1 MFESILSEFDAAF
14 PKKQRDKGLPK
25 SWSKSPEKRR
35 RAGLM
40 QGHGAPGVSATSA
53 PKSNWRSD
61 DQRKDD
67 AASTKP
73 QTSPSTMRKA
83 WRTGDSKRGEHRVP
97 QGVKN
102 PDKVAQ
108 RKPGQA
114 IARAKERASAASK
127 KGEKPRASHIGTK
140 LPGFRKRERAGTAQ
154 WQKARAKEE
163 SMFSQLIGECRCE
176 VGH

>member
-1 MFESILSEFDAAF
+1 MFESILSEFEAAIS
-14 PKKQRDKGLPK
+14 KKVRDKVPQG
-25 SWSKSPEKRR
+25 WSKSPEKRR

-83 WRTGDSKRGEHRVP
+83 WRTGDSQGGQHRVP
-97 QGVKN
+97 EGVKDS
-102 PDKVAQ
+102 DKVAA

-114 IARAKERASAASK
+114 IARAKTRAADAAA
-127 KGEKPRASHIGTK
+127 KGEKPNSSSVGMK
-140 LPGFRKRERAGTAQ
+140 LPGFRQRERAGTAQ
-154 WQKARAKEE
+154 WQKSRARAAKAESFFGHEFVLYE
-163 SMFSQLIGECRCE
+163 SM
-176 VGH
+176 